1 MYFLIHASQQPS
13 TITTNTSTGQQAKY
27 SAQQQQDDATAEQKH
42 KKVQK
47 VTAYKRQKV
56 LQSGQHI
63 EIQRQKQREYMK
75 QYRLKQT

>member
-1 MYFLIHASQQPS
+1 MNFVIHTLQQPS

-27 SAQQQQDDATAEQKH
+27 SAQQQQDDATAEQKR
-42 KKVQK
+42 KK

-56 LQSGQHI
+56 LHSEQHI